1 MNEPLPREGREKGIG
16 VYLLM
21 CAVAAL
27 WVDLGALH
35 RLHNGDSLLPVL
47 VSLQYW
53 TPFQWELDRHGMLVP
68 LLALPLTHPL
78 ANLLLQGFLDVFC
91 GLAAFFLLARYMLRE
106 SIDPLVGALGAS
118 AFLTLAPAPYRFDY
132 LMDVSYGVWL
142 TLGLGGLIVA
152 EPEPGVGARTWRR
165 RLVALFLIILA
176 HWVYSAT
183 ALYLATLVVF
193 RTLFRAGFRQRAVRF
208 FRSVAFPSTNRAA
221 SAARGL
227 RSAPAQAIL
236 LLVAG
241 FLVGRALTRLSI
253 HQHTTF
259 ARIPPGEWPHSWT
272 TMVEHTWQAL
282 EPGVWPLALVSLA
295 VLTLVVNL
303 VRVRLRQP
311 LPGQGP
317 AESPAIPWREAAA
330 LVSTALVVALYMG
343 TRLWLKLNIYAP
355 RYLLPSV
362 FLTQAALAMLIV
374 KPLGYAIMPHRGG
387 RLPTLVA
394 TMLLLAVTWAY
405 GFPSPRRVRADIE
418 RLGVF
423 TPDVLAVGCTHIAGN
438 YWTVWPAIFHVNLA
452 LYERGESRT
461 VWGVTFGGQP
471 TSTLWRTIPQEKF
484 CVCIPLN
491 DPYGDNWLLSF
502 GLSQFRDVER
512 RATVRV
518 LRRQAKA
525 RAAGPNL

>member
-1 MNEPLPREGREKGIG
+1 MNEPLPREGHEKGIG
-16 VYLLM
+16 VYLLF

-27 WVDLGALH
+27 WVDFGTLH

-68 LLALPLTHPL
+68 LLALPVTHPL
-78 ANLLLQGFLDVFC
+78 ANLLFQGFLDVFC

-106 SIDPLVGALGAS
+106 SIDPLVGALGAT

-142 TLGLGGLIVA
+142 TLGLGGLLVA
-152 EPEPGVGARTWRR
+152 EPEPGVGARTWGR
-165 RLVALFLIILA
+165 RLVALLLIILA

-193 RTLFRAGFRQRAVRF
+193 RTLFKAGFRHRACGC
-208 FRSVAFPSTNRAA
+208 FRSVPFTTTDLAA

-241 FLVGRALTRLSI
+241 FLAGRALTRLSI

-259 ARIPPGEWPHSWT
+259 ARIPPGEWPHAWT
-272 TMVEHTWQAL
+272 RMVEETWQAL
-282 EPGVWPLALVSLA
+282 APGAWPLALGSTA
-295 VLTLVVNL
+295 VLTLMVNL
-303 VRVRLRQP
+303 VRVRLRAP
-311 LPGQGP
+311 LAGRGP
-317 AESPAIPWREAAA
+317 ADSSAIPWREAAA
-330 LVSTALVVALYMG
+330 LLSTALLVALYMG

-362 FLTQAALAMLIV
+362 FLTQAALTMLIV
-374 KPLGYAIMPHRGG
+374 KPLGSAIMANRRR
-387 RLPTLVA
+387 RLPILVA
-394 TMLLLAVTWAY
+394 SLLLLGVAWGY
-405 GFPSPRRVRADIE
+405 GFPSPRRVRADID
-418 RLGVF
+418 RLSVL
-423 TPDVLAVGCTHIAGN
+423 TPDVLAAGCTHIAGN

-452 LYERGESRT
+452 L
-461 VWGVTFGGQP
+461 
-471 TSTLWRTIPQEKF
+471 L
-484 CVCIPLN
+484 
-491 DPYGDNWLLSF
+491 
-502 GLSQFRDVER
+502 
-512 RATVRV
+512 RA
-518 LRRQAKA
+518 
-525 RAAGPNL
+525 G